1 MKHILSLLAGLLC
14 LTFLQSQATRSQAE
28 SLAKHFLNERNEL
41 RGDALA
47 YHLNEVIPL
56 PAGSKSALAWVFNFS
71 PGAWVM
77 VAAEESAYPILAY
90 GYEGYWEPS
99 PEHPGLQLWLSQ
111 YFFEIELA
119 RKARLEGKAGLA
131 HPAWAHYLQQKSPD
145 KTKFRSVLPLLTSTW
160 DQGYPYNQLC
170 PEDPN
175 GVAGNAVVGC
185 VATACA
191 QLMYYFRY
199 PESGSGSYTYYHP
212 LYDTLTVDFA
222 NAVYEYDKMT
232 DYTTVYNE
240 EIAEIS
246 YHFGVSVDML
256 YGPASSGMYNHKAAY
271 SLATHFNFSPETQY
285 VYRDS
290 TTMDWD
296 SLLLNHLDRS
306 IPMYYAGW
314 AAPGSSSGHAF
325 IADGY
330 EMTSQ
335 GLHYHF
341 NWGWGGSQD
350 GYFYTNNL
358 TPGGA
363 QFTFSQELIINAY
376 PDTSQYSYPAYC
388 SGQKE
393 LNARNGSID
402 DGSGPTRDYL
412 ALSRCS
418 WLIRPQTEAWDSVEA
433 IRLQIRRLDTESGT
447 DQLRIYD
454 GADSTANLLGVFTG
468 SNPPP
473 LLQTTGNEAFIQFV
487 SDSSQNAKGFFL
499 MYESVNPQYC
509 AGLQNITAPSGSIGD
524 GSGDK
529 HYNNSTLCRWLIEP
543 PGAVSLSLNFTRFN
557 TQAGKDV
564 LKVYDWGSQALLG
577 SFSGAQLPPVLTAP
591 SGAMY
596 LEFST
601 DTDIR
606 MDGWEANYS
615 GSAAGIMALNE
626 LRLQVFPNPARKAVM
641 WEIESVEKAP
651 VQMSLSDLQGK
662 ILRQWLHQ
670 EKQGSLSLEGIPSG
684 MYLLSITNGKSS
696 TYRKLVIL

>member
-14 LTFLQSQATRSQAE
+14 LSMLQAQADRAKAEKLAQNFLYERSMLKQQSLPYQIKDI
-28 SLAKHFLNERNEL
+28 L
-41 RGDALA
+41 
-47 YHLNEVIPL
+47 PL
-56 PAGSKSALAWVFNFS
+56 QGSNSSALAWVFNYS

-77 VAAEESAYPILAY
+77 VSAEESTYPILAY
-90 GYEGYWEPS
+90 GYEGYWENAPD
-99 PEHPGLQLWLSQ
+99 HPGLKLWLGQ
-111 YFFEIELA
+111 YFSEIETA
-119 RKARLEGKAGLA
+119 RKKRLEGKAGPA
-131 HPAWAHYLQQKSPD
+131 HPAWAHYLQQNKS
-145 KTKFRSVLPLLTSTW
+145 KEVNFRSVEPLLTSTW

-170 PEDPN
+170 PEDPG

-199 PESGSGSYTYYHP
+199 PHSGSGSYTYYHP

-232 DYTTVYNE
+232 DYTTTFNE

-256 YGPASSGMYNHKAAY
+256 YGPSSSGMYNHKAAY

-296 SLLLNHLDRS
+296 SLLLTHLDRS

-330 EMTSQ
+330 EMTPQ
-335 GLHYHF
+335 GVHYHF

-358 TPGGA
+358 TPGGS

-376 PDTSQYSYPAYC
+376 PDTNLFTYPNYC
-388 SGQKE
+388 QGHTE

-412 ALSRCS
+412 SLSNCS
-418 WLIRPQTEAWDSVEA
+418 WLIRPQTESWDSVEA
-433 IRLQIRRLDTESGT
+433 IRIHIRRLDTENST
-447 DQLRIYD
+447 DKLRIYD
-454 GADSTANLLGVFTG
+454 GADSNANLLGVFSG
-468 SNPPP
+468 NSLPPM
-473 LLQTTGNEAFIQFV
+473 LQTTGNSAFIQFD
-487 SDSSQNAKGFFL
+487 SDSSQQSGGFFL
-499 MYESVNPQYC
+499 MYEGVNPVYC
-509 AGLQNITAPSGSIGD
+509 SGLQQITAPSGSIED

-529 HYNNSTLCRWLIEP
+529 YYNNSTLCRWLIEP
-543 PGAVSLSLNFTRFN
+543 PGAVSLSLSFSKFS

-564 LKVYDWGSQALLG
+564 LKVYDWGSQTLLG
-577 SFSGAQLPPVLTAP
+577 SYSGTQIPPQLTAP

-596 LEFST
+596 LEFNSDT
-601 DTDIR
+601 DTR
-606 MDGWEANYS
+606 MDGWEATYS
-615 GSAAGIMALNE
+615 GSAAGMEEQKLLALQ
-626 LRLQVFPNPARKAVM
+626 LFPNPGKDVVHWQAAGM
-641 WEIESVEKAP
+641 NSG
-651 VQMSLSDLQGK
+651 SLQLDLMNLQGK
-662 ILRQWLHQ
+662 VLRQWEGN
-670 EKQGSLSLEGIPSG
+670 EKEGILPLEGIPSG
-684 MYLLSITNGKSS
+684 LYLVRIHDGSS
-696 TYRKLVIL
+696 SVHRKLLIL